1 MIHSPQLFI
10 SKKGGNVLHTSNII
24 ECDLNEVKNSISER
38 LMVNRLVTVT
48 IDREK
53 NQTKSQFGW
62 LVRNSINYNQSDQT
76 KSLVKNES
84 SILSKCFHVLQL
96 SGEPNDGFLLN
107 TLKTLF
113 RLSRVLLDLQKSI
126 LSGSVKFV
134 SVRSSQGNL
143 SLFEITRASDQYY
156 FPKILDQ

>member
-10 SKKGGNVLHTSNII
+10 SKKGGNALHTSNII

-48 IDREK
+48 VDREK
-53 NQTKSQFGW
+53 NQTQSQFGW
-62 LVRNSINYNQSDQT
+62 LDSIRYNQSDQT

-96 SGEPNDGFLLN
+96 SGEPKDGFLLN

-113 RLSRVLLDLQKSI
+113 RLSRVLLDLQKSF

>member
-48 IDREK
+48 VDREK
-53 NQTKSQFGW
+53 NQTQSQFGW
-62 LVRNSINYNQSDQT
+62 LDSIRYNQSDQT

-96 SGEPNDGFLLN
+96 SGEPKDGFLLN

>member
-1 MIHSPQLFI
+1 MTHSPQLFI
-10 SKKGGNVLHTSNII
+10 SKKGGNVLHTGNII

-53 NQTKSQFGW
+53 NQTQAQFGW
-62 LVRNSINYNQSDQT
+62 LDSEFNTLQLASLIKQS
-76 KSLVKNES
+76 L
-84 SILSKCFHVLQL
+84 LSKMNRFHVLQL

-156 FPKILDQ
+156 FPKTLDQ